1 MTSQPITGT
10 ELQRLVE
17 HRLVVRKGPCLPYDA
32 ARGKRHMLPRIWHEA
47 GLLKGVE
54 VGTFRGD
61 FAKLICES
69 CPGVNLTCVDPY
81 LPTTGGKTQDMQDRY
96 FREASEKIAPYG
108 AKVIRGKSLEVVSCF
123 FDLDWVWIDGDH
135 TFDEAVQDIIQWSRR
150 VRAGGMICVH
160 DYDTYQTG
168 VVDAVNGYTRAH
180 GIKDWYVTR
189 EYPSTA
195 IWINP

>member
-1 MTSQPITGT
+1 MISSHD
-10 ELQRLVE
+10 LQRLVE
-17 HRLVVRKGPCLPYDA
+17 HRLVVRKGKSLPYDA
-32 ARGKRHMLPRIWHEA
+32 ARGKRHMLPKIWQEA
-47 GLLKGVE
+47 DMPNGVE

-61 FAKLICES
+61 FAKLIIDSYPE
-69 CPGVNLTCVDPY
+69 VHLACVDPY
-81 LPTTGGKTQDMQDRY
+81 VEFGGKSQADQDRY
-96 FREASEKIAPYG
+96 FLEASQKLLTKAVMNRVP
-108 AKVIRGKSLEVVSCF
+108 SLTAVHCYN
-123 FDLDWVWIDGDH
+123 DGQLDWVWIDGDH
-135 TFDEAVQDIIQWSRR
+135 SFDAAVQDIIQWSKK
-150 VRAGGMICVH
+150 VRSGGMICIH